1 MKYKIPFYRRVTLE
15 YYRDVLIRNYIVVVI
30 ITNNPIMSLRQ
41 SAEYWEL
48 VADHLLGHY
57 YYLVHMP
64 PSLYYLES

>member
-1 MKYKIPFYRRVTLE
+1 
-15 YYRDVLIRNYIVVVI
+15 
-30 ITNNPIMSLRQ
+30 MSLRQ